1 MLNVDSPG
9 MASKRIEHQIDD
21 ALLATATA
29 AGFLYVR
36 RRVRRL
42 LSRLAL
48 AVTATSGLG
57 AIGAAGAALAW
68 QRKRAQRS

>member
-1 MLNVDSPG
+1 MLDVDSPG
-9 MASKRIEHQIDD
+9 MTPKRIEHQIDD
-21 ALLATATA
+21 ALLATAAT

-48 AVTATSGLG
+48 AASVTSGLG
-57 AIGAAGAALAW
+57 ALGAVGAALAW
-68 QRKRAQRS
+68 RRKRGRRP